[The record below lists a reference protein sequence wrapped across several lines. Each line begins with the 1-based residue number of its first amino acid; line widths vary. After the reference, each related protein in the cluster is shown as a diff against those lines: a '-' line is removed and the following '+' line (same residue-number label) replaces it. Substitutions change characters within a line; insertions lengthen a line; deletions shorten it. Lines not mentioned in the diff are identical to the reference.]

1 MGTAI
6 NQQPRGANRTIET
19 ERVSG
24 GLEWNEYA
32 ERLTESRWND
42 ANFGE
47 KSDTKPGLGNQRKR
61 TEIASVSAAWLSVWL
76 SICSPEC
83 SGADAL
89 LGRTL

>member
-32 ERLTESRWND
+32 ERLTESSGNGMIRR
-42 ANFGE
+42 E
-47 KSDTKPGLGNQRKR
+47 KSVTKPGLGNHRKR
-61 TEIASVSAAWLSVWL
+61 AEIASVSAAWLSVWL
-76 SICSPEC
+76 SICSPEG

-89 LGRTL
+89 QGRTL